1 MDALPTTDPEVVHN
15 CQADYD
21 AAFRSASQ
29 DEVDSA
35 RFRLAWALVHS
46 TDTGHVRRGLNLA
59 RAKLQDKA
67 KMKASDVRDMSY
79 LAAVA
84 RFRLGEYLAAR
95 TEIKELLREHP
106 DCRQAE
112 ALQKLCDDCILRDG
126 LLGVGVG
133 LGATLLGIGL
143 AVLFSSKK

>member
-35 RFRLAWALVHS
+35 RFRL
-46 TDTGHVRRGLNLA
+46 
-59 RAKLQDKA
+59 
-67 KMKASDVRDMSY
+67 
-79 LAAVA
+79 
-84 RFRLGEYLAAR
+84 
-95 TEIKELLREHP
+95 EHP